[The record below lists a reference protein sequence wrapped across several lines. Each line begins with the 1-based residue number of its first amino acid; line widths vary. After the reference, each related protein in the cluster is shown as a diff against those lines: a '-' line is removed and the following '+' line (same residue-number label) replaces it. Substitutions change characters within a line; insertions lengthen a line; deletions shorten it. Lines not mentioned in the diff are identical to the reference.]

1 VNAACPATLERYRGR
16 SLSSKNM
23 TNSYH
28 FLDDTLG
35 EEAMDLCKE
44 IIEQKIRDRGLGCFC
59 GDLRITVILSDP
71 GEVKFDATV
80 TCFCKNLRGVTFPF
94 SLA

>member
-1 VNAACPATLERYRGR
+1 
-16 SLSSKNM
+16 M

-28 FLDDTLG
+28 FLDETLG
-35 EEAMDLCKE
+35 DEAKDLCKE
-44 IIEQKIRDRGLGCFC
+44 IIEQKIRDRGLRCFC
-59 GDLRITVILSDP
+59 GDLRVAIILSDP

-80 TCFCKNLRGVTFPF
+80 TCSCRRLRGITFPF